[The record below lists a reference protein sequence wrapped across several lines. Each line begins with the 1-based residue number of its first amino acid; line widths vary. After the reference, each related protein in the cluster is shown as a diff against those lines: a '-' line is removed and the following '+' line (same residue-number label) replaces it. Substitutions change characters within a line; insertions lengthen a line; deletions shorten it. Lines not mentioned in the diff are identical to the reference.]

1 MATSHDES
9 DAMPAIWPPFEAF
22 YIESMLFNSG
32 WAIESLD
39 YVIRAMQHIEAGSDE
54 SPDHAMLLTHLQN
67 VVVQGGSLSRYF
79 WPSSGSYEARGAQLR
94 EAFAMRDDSPLRERG
109 LRNAMEHFDER
120 LDDYLRTDVVGV
132 VLPEYVGPM
141 PGAEDVPGHF
151 FRAFFI
157 DVGVFQL
164 LGKRYPMQP
173 IADEIVRVHNLLI
186 QFRESGGR
194 FGRSGT

>member
-1 MATSHDES
+1 
-9 DAMPAIWPPFEAF
+9 MPAIWPPFEAF

-39 YVIRAMQHIEAGSDE
+39 YVIRAMQQIESGSDE
-54 SPDHAMLLTHLQN
+54 APDHAMLLTHLQN
-67 VVVQGGSLSRYF
+67 VVTQGAALSRYF
-79 WPSSGSYEARGAQLR
+79 WPSRRAYEARGTLLR
-94 EAFAMRDDSPLRERG
+94 EAFAMRDDSPLRKRD
-109 LRNAMEHFDER
+109 LRDSMEHFDER
-120 LDDYLRTDVVGV
+120 LDDYLGTDVVGV

-141 PGAEDVPGHF
+141 PAKDDLPGHF

-164 LGKRYPMQP
+164 LGERYPMQP
-173 IADEIVRVHNLLI
+173 LADEIVRVHNLLI

-194 FGRSGT
+194 FVRSAT

>member
-1 MATSHDES
+1 
-9 DAMPAIWPPFEAF
+9 MPAIWPPFQAF

-39 YVIRAMQHIEAGSDE
+39 YVIRAMQQIESRSDDV
-54 SPDHAMLLTHLQN
+54 PDHAMLLIHLQN
-67 VVVQGGSLSRYF
+67 VVLQGGSISRYF
-79 WPSSGSYEARGAQLR
+79 WPSKRAYDARGAQLR

-120 LDDYLRTDVVGV
+120 LDNYLKTDVVGV

-141 PGAEDVPGHF
+141 PADDEVPGHF

-164 LGKRYPMQP
+164 LGERYPMQP
-173 IADEIVRVHNLLI
+173 IADEIVPVHNLLI

-194 FGRSGT
+194 FVRSAT

>member
-1 MATSHDES
+1 MTTPQDGS

-39 YVIRAMQHIEAGSDE
+39 YVIRAMQQIESGSGDG
-54 SPDHAMLLTHLQN
+54 PDHAMLLTHLQN
-67 VVVQGGSLSRYF
+67 IVTQGASLSRYF
-79 WPSSGSYEARGAQLR
+79 WPSRRAYDARGALLR
-94 EAFAMRDDSPLRERG
+94 EAFAMRDDSPLRERD

-141 PGAEDVPGHF
+141 PSTGDVAGHF

-164 LGKRYPMQP
+164 LGERYPMQP

-194 FGRSGT
+194 FARIAT

>member
-1 MATSHDES
+1 
-9 DAMPAIWPPFEAF
+9 MPAIWPPFEAF

-39 YVIRAMQHIEAGSDE
+39 YVIRAMQQVASNSDE
-54 SPDHAMLLTHLQN
+54 ALDHAMLLSHLQN
-67 VVVQGGSLSRYF
+67 VVTQGGSLSRYF
-79 WPSSGSYEARGAQLR
+79 WPSRGGYEARAAQLR

-141 PGAEDVPGHF
+141 PATGDVPGHF

-164 LGKRYPMQP
+164 LGERYPMQP

-186 QFRESGGR
+186 QFRESGGW
-194 FGRSGT
+194 FVRSAT